1 MKIILD
7 QSEVFQIEILRVPS
21 KLPHSSTAKLSELAH
36 KTDRQLQV
44 ILNINIPLFVIYKL
58 FSLYCSITFQDFT
71 KVL

>member
-7 QSEVFQIEILRVPS
+7 QSEVFQIEILQVSS
-21 KLPHSSTAKLSELAH
+21 KLPRSSTAKLSKLAH
-36 KTDRQLQV
+36 KTGRQLQV
-44 ILNINIPLFVIYKL
+44 VLNLNIPLFVIYKL